1 MKLRNKNC
9 QRTKE
14 KSINILSN
22 VLCTIKNLL
31 PIKNILK
38 KLPSSGINNYI
49 KILGKTVFQKNRN
62 EEARQNGIR

>member
-49 KILGKTVFQKNRN
+49 KILGKTVF
-62 EEARQNGIR
+62 